1 MRFKNI
7 STLDIIEST
16 NTFLKLNSQNYETGT
31 VLFANEQT
39 KGRGRYNRKW
49 EGSKGKSIF
58 SSFLIKDIS
67 KPTTAIKLTFLFSVA
82 IKKMLEKYISKD
94 RILLKWPNDIL
105 IDKKKKICGI
115 LSEYNRN
122 NVIIGV
128 GINIFNFNVSDEIK
142 DIFETIENSLSDSE
156 NNNDKMKFL
165 DYEKI
170 KIELV
175 NNVNDSFNVLE
186 TKYNNN
192 FDKITELWYKEAG
205 IHDKEVIISD
215 DTEMKIKND
224 KIIVKGKIAGIDE
237 IGAILIENEKNGTIE
252 KYTTGDLF
260 FL

>member
-1 MRFKNI
+1 MKFENI
-7 STLDIIEST
+7 VTLDSIEST

-67 KPTTAIKLTFLFSVA
+67 RPTTAIKLTFLFSVA
-82 IKKMLEKYISKD
+82 IKKVLKKYIPED
-94 RILLKWPNDIL
+94 RIFLKWPNDIL

-128 GINIFNFNVSDEIK
+128 GINIFDFEVSDEIK
-142 DIFETIENSLSDSE
+142 GIFETIENSSSHLGDNKKE
-156 NNNDKMKFL
+156 FL
-165 DYEKI
+165 EYGKI

-175 NNVNDSFNVLE
+175 KSVNDSFNILK
-186 TKYNNN
+186 TKYDNDFN
-192 FDKITELWYKEAG
+192 KITELWYKEAG

-215 DTEMKIKND
+215 DTEMKIETD

-237 IGAILIENEKNGTIE
+237 IGAILIENEKNGIIE